1 MKRDK
6 LLNDCPEFDDF
17 NHEEILAWASENLE
31 ARVEWSDEAVGPKG
45 RVKGPQYA
53 LWSLI
58 WKPGVIGFDHLPK
71 LEDEEKARKTAAL
84 FIYLWCKGIEASI
97 ASRLADSYV
106 RSYTITL
113 L

>member
-1 MKRDK
+1 MKQDK
-6 LLNDCPEFDDF
+6 LLDNCPEFDDF

-45 RVKGPQYA
+45 RVQGPQYA

-106 RSYTITL
+106 RSYTVTL